1 MKNYLLEQYNSQ
13 YRFDLLTKCNVKN
26 EYEIP
31 KITKIVI
38 NMGLKELITNKNHI
52 LPAFFALFL
61 ITGQK
66 PIPTKAKKSI
76 AMFKLRKGFFS
87 GLKITLRGEL
97 MYHFLFKLIMIIL
110 PKNKDFKK
118 FTVKQ
123 FDKNGN
129 FSLGVKNI
137 FLFPEIEK
145 QLDNNQLVKP
155 YGFDISIVTNSK
167 DFETS
172 KSLINLLGIP
182 LKNK

>member
-13 YRFDLLTKCNVKN
+13 YRFDLLTKCDINN

-31 KITKIVI
+31 KISKIVI
-38 NMGLKELITNKNHI
+38 NMGLKELIANKNHI
-52 LPAFFALFL
+52 LPAFFALML

-66 PIPTKAKKSI
+66 PVPTKAKKSI
-76 AMFKLRKGFFS
+76 AMFKLRKGFLS
-87 GLKITLRGEL
+87 GLKVTLRGEL

-110 PKNKDFKK
+110 PKNKDFVK
-118 FTVKQ
+118 FSSNQ

-129 FSLGVKNI
+129 FSLGIDNI

-155 YGFDISIVTNSK
+155 YGLDISIVTNKK
-167 DFETS
+167 DLNTS
-172 KSLINLLGIP
+172 KFLINLFGIP
-182 LKNK
+182 LKK